1 MATPILHYSLVFT
14 EQELIET
21 ERSQRKAWQEAV
33 ARRET
38 VSAPV
43 PDTLVEVGKED
54 AAALDAFERARIIN
68 PHVRRPRPW

>member
-1 MATPILHYSLVFT
+1 VATPILHYSLVFT

-38 VSAPV
+38 VSAPA

-54 AAALDAFERARIIN
+54 AAALDAFERVLIIN
-68 PHVRRPRPW
+68 PHLRRPRPW